1 MREFIYFSRKART
14 SGNWKDNDLMKAG
27 RMDIVCHFIIHS
39 FFVSNAIRNNV
50 KLHLI
55 FYGAPDPPKHLEIN
69 SNSAEI
75 MSKKDISGLIKRM
88 LYKYKKGQRK
98 EVFPGC
104 FIEKKDLLSV
114 VKKLQGKGKNIYILD
129 RKGIDIKKAKINL
142 DNSTFIIGDQE
153 GLLPKEKKFLRKK
166 GQGQGKVSLISMG
179 NVTYL
184 ATQTLIMLQGE
195 LDRL

>member
-1 MREFIYFSRKART
+1 MREFIYFSRRART

-27 RMDIVCHFIIHS
+27 RMDIVCHFVIHS
-39 FFVSNAIRNNV
+39 FFVSNAIRDDV

-55 FYGAPDPPKHLEIN
+55 FYGAPDPPKHLEITN
-69 SNSAEI
+69 TGTTL

-114 VKKLQGKGKNIYILD
+114 VKELREKGKNIYILD
-129 RKGIDIKKAKINL
+129 RKGKDIRQSKINP
-142 DNSTFIIGDQE
+142 DGVFIIGDQE
-153 GLLPKEKKFLRKK
+153 GLLPKEKKLIKK
-166 GQGQGKVSLISMG
+166 KEKGMLISL
-179 NVTYL
+179 NKRTVTYM
-184 ATQTLIMLQGE
+184 ASQALIILQGE
-195 LDRL
+195 LDRMLE